1 MLYGAE
7 IAVCSEKNTELI
19 QCRQSVQLL
28 NVKSVGAS
36 RYQKALRG

>member
-7 IAVCSEKNTELI
+7 VAVCFEIDTKHI
-19 QCRQSVQLL
+19 QCGKGEQLL

-36 RYQKALRG
+36 RNQGALKG